1 MSVTYPTFPPT
12 HSTTSSRTEAAYRLA
27 QSDFTAFKRVVW
39 RRYEHAAHLALID
52 RALTQVARYVE
63 TGGREGIGRLMLFGP
78 PRHGKS
84 ATARMFAPWFLGRN
98 PDKRFM
104 LLSYSAS
111 LAEKHSRASRN
122 LIRSPFYQGVFP
134 GVRLAEDSRAVD
146 SWDIARHDGG
156 MDAIGFGG
164 SMTGKGA
171 HALFVDDAVK
181 SREEAESAVIR
192 DRIFESFTN
201 DAYTRLEPG
210 GAAVIDMT
218 RWHADDLAGRLIEAM
233 PGQWR
238 VLRLPALAEDNDPL
252 GREPGAA
259 LWPDRYP
266 VDVLREIEATIGQYA
281 FSALYQ
287 QRPIPVGGR
296 LFDTTRVQVL
306 DTEPECAQTVRFY
319 DLAVTA
325 KRSSDY
331 TAGVRLGVLAD
342 ESLCVLD
349 VWRGQRELPD
359 VHEAIVQN
367 AAIDGAPTRIRL
379 EAEKAGI
386 VQLQFL
392 LRDARMRPYTIDAV
406 APAGDKFTRAGPVA
420 ARVNAGRLAI
430 VRGAWNRAF
439 LDELSTFP
447 VGAHDDQVDALSGAY
462 AMLSAPKA
470 RVLFEL

>member
-1 MSVTYPTFPPT
+1 M
-12 HSTTSSRTEAAYRLA
+12 TSLRLEAAYARA
-27 QSDFTAFKRVVW
+27 QWDFTAFKRVVW
-39 RRYEHAAHLALID
+39 RRYQHAPHLAVID
-52 RALTQVARYVE
+52 RALVQVARYVE

-84 ATARMFAPWFLGRN
+84 MTARLFAPWFLGRN

-104 LLSYSAS
+104 LLSYAAS

-134 GVRLAEDSRAVD
+134 GVGLAEDSRAVD
-146 SWDIARHDGG
+146 SWDIAAHDGG

-171 HALFVDDAVK
+171 HVLFVDDAVK

-192 DRIFESFTN
+192 DRTFDSFTN

-218 RWHADDLAGRLIEAM
+218 RWHADDLAGRLLESM

-238 VLRLPALAEDNDPL
+238 TLRLPAIAEDNDPL
-252 GREPGAA
+252 GREEGEA
-259 LWPDRYP
+259 LWPARYP
-266 VDVLREIEATIGQYA
+266 LETLREIEAAIGTYA
-281 FSALYQ
+281 FAALYQ
-287 QRPIPVGGR
+287 QNPLPVGGR
-296 LFDTTRVQVL
+296 LFDTTRIEVM
-306 DTEPECAQTVRFY
+306 DHEPECSDLVRFY

-325 KRSSDY
+325 KRRSDY
-331 TAGVRLGVLAD
+331 TAGLKLGVTRD
-342 ESLCVLD
+342 ERLIVLD

-367 AAIDGAPTRIRL
+367 AQLDSPRTRIRL

-386 VQLQFL
+386 VGLQFL
-392 LRDARMRPYTIDAV
+392 LRDARMRPYTVDAV
-406 APAGDKFTRAGPVA
+406 PPEGDKFTRAGPVA
-420 ARVNAGRLAI
+420 ARVNAGRLAL

-439 LDELSTFP
+439 LDELAAFP
-447 VGAHDDQVDALSGAY
+447 VGANDDQVDALSGAY
-462 AMLSAPKA
+462 AMLSTKA
-470 RVLFEL
+470 RPMSVGVTKWL